1 QVMAS
6 VIIQVKTTSTDPDA
20 MVNIKMRV
28 NAYYGKKLSSAYAST
43 GVSIPNKVWD
53 KTKKSVKA
61 LYLKGEINEVY
72 RRAKENLDKIVEH
85 VNATLNT
92 LTLSDG
98 KSLSIEISS
107 EWLKSVI
114 QEYWDEVKAIKD
126 EVKAKRKEEAE
137 KVTLSIF
144 IKRYIKEIEEGGRL
158 TDKGLR
164 YSAGTIKS
172 IRTSMVQFAEFQ
184 KWQRKKID
192 FDDVDTNFY
201 KKYTSW
207 LTTVKGY
214 KPNSVGKCIKDL
226 KSVLNKAKDEGLH
239 SNTKHQNK
247 SFKVTTEEVEN
258 IYLTQVELEAMEAL
272 DLGRMAD
279 GYEIARDIF
288 LLGCCLAQR
297 VSDYSAIKES
307 DISTSVVRKIASDGS
322 IEEREALQV
331 TIVQQKGGDKV
342 IIPLNAM
349 AKRILAKYHNTLP
362 NIAPQKI
369 NQYIKDVG
377 RKAGITDVVEINSI
391 EGGVKKC
398 ETFEKCDLIVSHTA
412 RRTGATLMYL
422 SGMDLYDIC
431 KITGHTNIKTLRKY
445 IKADELDV
453 VSKIIGYNYF
463 N

>member
-1 QVMAS
+1 MITWPIFQLLY
-6 VIIQVKTTSTDPDA
+6 T
-20 MVNIKMRV
+20 
-28 NAYYGKKLSSAYAST
+28 
-43 GVSIPNKVWD
+43 
-53 KTKKSVKA
+53 TKKSIKA

-72 RRAKENLDKIVEH
+72 RRAKENLDKVVEH

-114 QEYWDEVKAIKD
+114 QEYWDEVKALK
-126 EVKAKRKEEAE
+126 EETKTKRKEVAE
-137 KVTLSIF
+137 KETLSTF
-144 IKRYIKEIEEGGRL
+144 IKRYIKEIESGGRL

-172 IRTSMVQFAEFQ
+172 IKTSMVQFTEFQ
-184 KWQRKKID
+184 KWQRKRVD
-192 FDDVDTNFY
+192 FDDVDTSFY

-226 KSVLNKAKDEGLH
+226 KSVLNKAKDEDLH
-239 SNTKHQNK
+239 NNTKHQNK
-247 SFKVTTEEVEN
+247 SFKVTAEEVEN
-258 IYLTQVELEAMEAL
+258 IYLTQAELGAMEAL
-272 DLGRMAD
+272 DLSKKAD
-279 GYEIARDIF
+279 GYGIARDIF

-297 VSDYSAIKES
+297 VSDYSTIKES
-307 DISTSVVRKIASDGS
+307 DISTTVSYRPSFDGS
-322 IEEREALQV
+322 IKKIETLQI
-331 TIVQQKGGDKV
+331 TIVQQKGGGKV

-349 AKRILAKYHNTLP
+349 ARRILAKYGNALP

-369 NQYIKDVG
+369 NQYIKEVG
-377 RKAGITDVVEINSI
+377 RLAGITEIVEINSI
-391 EGGVKKC
+391 VGGVKTCK
-398 ETFEKCDLIVSHTA
+398 TFEKCDLIVSHTA

-453 VSKIIGYNYF
+453 VSKIIKYEYF